1 MDSKTLLAAYM
12 RAKNFTQ
19 LKEVAAE
26 LGFSNPYISDLNSGK
41 SQFTDELAIKLANEI
56 GLDPAE
62 VIISLAAA
70 RAKTPEMKAAWYD
83 VLKKYCA
90 STGTALALVLMAN
103 GSPNLAH
110 EMTAHNLYYVKLS
123 ILVFCHPQPNCV

>member
-1 MDSKTLLAAYM
+1 M

-41 SQFTDELAIKLANEI
+41 SQFTDELAIKLAKEI
-56 GLDPAE
+56 GLDPLE
-62 VIISLAAA
+62 VIISLQAV
-70 RAKTPEMKAAWYD
+70 RAKTPATKAAWYD
-83 VLKKYCA
+83 ALKKYCA

-103 GSPNLAH
+103 GSLNL
-110 EMTAHNLYYVKLS
+110 EPDLTAHNVAAVL
-123 ILVFCHPQPNCV
+123 C

>member
-56 GLDPAE
+56 GLDPLE
-62 VIISLAAA
+62 VIISLQAV
-70 RAKTPEMKAAWYD
+70 RAKTPETKAAWYD
-83 VLKKYCA
+83 ALKKYCA
-90 STGTALALVLMAN
+90 STGTALALGLMML
-103 GSPNLAH
+103 GSPNSTTDL
-110 EMTAHNLYYVKLS
+110 TAHNVYYVKS
-123 ILVFCHPQPNCV
+123 DIPVFYYISS